1 MSGGR
6 RGSREEF
13 ASALEGMGEGEFI
26 GELESGTGGQ
36 AVGESGDADAGRGET
51 FGEVIGGGITFD
63 VGAEGEDDFAD
74 GAGGQAGFELGDS
87 EVVGLDATE
96 GG

>member
-1 MSGGR
+1 MGDER
-6 RGSREEF
+6 RGSGQEF
-13 ASALEGMGEGEFI
+13 ASTFEGMGEGEFI

-51 FGEVIGGGITFD
+51 FGEVIGGGIAFD

-74 GAGGQAGFELGDS
+74 
-87 EVVGLDATE
+87 
-96 GG
+96 